1 MSIRPKGQMEDLL
14 KHMIK
19 LGYVKDVVIHSR
31 MPGLKWVVT
40 THVQGQG
47 TSYTSAQL
55 DCWLDG
61 AVAVETYHNRSRYD
75 H

>member
-1 MSIRPKGQMEDLL
+1 MAIRPKGQMEDLL

-19 LGYVKDVVIHSR
+19 LGYVKEVEIHSR
-31 MPGLKWVVT
+31 MPGLRWVIT

-47 TSYTSAQL
+47 TSYTSAEL

-61 AVAVETYHNRSRYD
+61 AIAVETFVERETA
-75 H
+75 